1 MTIILELIEVIAP
14 KAVGGQLSPAD
25 AILQNITK
33 ISVLALSW
41 RDTL

>member
-14 KAVGGQLSPAD
+14 KAVGGQLSPTV
-25 AILQNITK
+25 AIIFAIKVN
-33 ISVLALSW
+33 VLKMSW

>member
-25 AILQNITK
+25 TITFTTK
-33 ISVLALSW
+33 VNVLKMSW